1 MKNKILTSVIIT
13 VLFAILIV
21 TSSFMIVI
29 NLEQIKTVKEELR
42 NINHLISEL
51 DDITE
56 ISGNNYADL
65 EKIND
70 IKINDI
76 KINNINVRVTLIGN
90 DGVVLYDNEQKS
102 DENHKDRIEVKEALE
117 KGEGYSKRYSDTI
130 KTNLIYY
137 ATRLDNNFVI
147 RSAAPVNTITIFQK
161 ENIKYCL
168 VILALVITFS
178 IFLSLRLVK
187 KIIEPVKE
195 LESVTLKMTHGDYKI
210 RANVKTNDELGTL
223 GNSFNNMAEQLQIKI
238 HEVIEKQ
245 TKIESIL
252 KSMESGV
259 IAVDNHNGVISINP
273 CAELLLGIKK
283 NIVGQCLLDYINDY
297 DINKFLQ
304 QEEENDKEIK
314 ILHPI
319 ERDFKIKKS
328 EMFEGANNIGKV
340 ITFQDIT
347 DINRVELMRSQFVA
361 NVSHEL
367 KTPLTSIKG
376 FAETLKFVKDDE
388 TREKFLDI
396 IDKEA
401 DRLSRLIN
409 DILVLSN
416 IESNLIADIDE
427 FEPGSVIEEVLNIM
441 RKIAINKSIK
451 LEFKNNNSE
460 RILGNRDKFY
470 QLGLNLIENAIKYSK
485 DTSGQVEV
493 FSYNKDEYYCL
504 MVKDNGIG
512 IPKEDISR
520 IFERFY
526 RVDKSR
532 KKGGTGLG
540 LAIVKHIV
548 KIFNGEITVKSEI
561 GEGTTFEV
569 KIPYI

>member
-13 VLFAILIV
+13 VLFAIIIV
-21 TSSFMIVI
+21 TSSFMILI
-29 NLEQIKTVKEELR
+29 NVEEIKNAKEELK
-42 NINHLISEL
+42 NINFLISEL
-51 DDITE
+51 NNVTDI
-56 ISGNNYADL
+56 SKNDYNDLKVLNN
-65 EKIND
+65 
-70 IKINDI
+70 IKIKD
-76 KINNINVRVTLIGN
+76 INVRFTLIDN
-90 DGVVLYDNEQKS
+90 NGVVLYDNEQKS
-102 DENHKDRIEVKEALE
+102 TDNHNYRIEVKDALE
-117 KGEGYSKRYSDTI
+117 KGEGYSRRYSNTI
-130 KTNLIYY
+130 KANLIYY
-137 ATRLDNNFVI
+137 ATKLDDKYII
-147 RSAAPVNTITIFQK
+147 RSSVPVYTITILQE
-161 ENIKYCL
+161 ENINYCII
-168 VILALVITFS
+168 ILILVITLS
-178 IFLSLRLVK
+178 IVLSLRLVK
-187 KIIEPVKE
+187 KIVEPVKE

-210 RANVKTNDELGTL
+210 RADVRSNDELGTL

-238 HEVIEKQ
+238 REVIEKQ

-259 IAVDNHNGVISINP
+259 VAVDNHNNVISINP
-273 CAELLLGIKK
+273 CAESLLGIKR
-283 NIVGQCLLDYINDY
+283 NIVGQCLLDYVNDY

-328 EMFEGANNIGKV
+328 EMFDGVENVGKV

-376 FAETLKFVKDDE
+376 FAETLKFVKDE
-388 TREKFLDI
+388 EIREKFLDI

-401 DRLSRLIN
+401 ERLSRLIN

-427 FEPGSVIEEVLNIM
+427 FEPGLVIEEVLNIM
-441 RKIAINKSIK
+441 RKSAINKNIR
-451 LEFKNNNSE
+451 LEFQNNNSE
-460 RILGNRDKFY
+460 RILGDRDKFY

-485 DTSGQVEV
+485 DTSGQVKV
-493 FSYNKDEYYCL
+493 LSYSKNEYYCL
-504 MVKDNGIG
+504 RITDNGIG

-548 KIFNGEITVKSEI
+548 KIFNGEINVKSEI
-561 GEGTTFEV
+561 GQGTTFEV

>member
-21 TSSFMIVI
+21 TSSFMILI
-29 NLEQIKTVKEELR
+29 NLEEIKNTKEELR
-42 NINHLISEL
+42 NINYLISEL
-51 DDITE
+51 NDVTDISQNDYE
-56 ISGNNYADL
+56 YL
-65 EKIND
+65 KKIN
-70 IKINDI
+70 NV
-76 KINNINVRVTLIGN
+76 KINNINVRFTLIDNNGI
-90 DGVVLYDNEQKS
+90 VLYDNEEKS
-102 DENHKDRIEVKEALE
+102 SENHKDRIEIKEALE

-130 KTNLIYY
+130 KANFLYY

-147 RSAAPVNTITIFQK
+147 RSSVPIYTITILQK
-161 ENIKYCL
+161 ENIMYCL
-168 VILALVITFS
+168 LILALVITGS
-178 IFLSLRLVK
+178 IFLSLRLVR

-195 LESVTLKMTHGDYKI
+195 LESVTLKMTQGDYKI
-210 RANVKTNDELGTL
+210 RADVKTNDELGTL
-223 GNSFNNMAEQLQIKI
+223 GNSFNNMADQLQIKI
-238 HEVIEKQ
+238 HEVVEKQ

-259 IAVDNHNGVISINP
+259 IAVDTHNSVISINP

-283 NIVGQCLLDYINDY
+283 SIVGECLLDYVNDY
-297 DINKFLQ
+297 DINKFLV
-304 QEEENDKEIK
+304 QEKENDKEIK

-328 EMFEGANNIGKV
+328 EMLDGVENIGKV

-376 FAETLKFVKDDE
+376 FAETLKFVKDEE

-401 DRLSRLIN
+401 ERLSRLIN
-409 DILVLSN
+409 DILVLSS
-416 IESNLIADIDE
+416 IESNLIADVDE
-427 FEPGSVIEEVLNIM
+427 FEPELVIEEVLNIM
-441 RKIAINKSIK
+441 RKIAINRNIK
-451 LEFKNNNSE
+451 LEFKNNNSKY
-460 RILGNRDKFY
+460 ILGDRDKFY

-493 FSYNKDEYYCL
+493 LSYNKDEYYCL
-504 MVKDNGIG
+504 IVKDNGIG
-512 IPKEDISR
+512 IPKEDIPR

-548 KIFNGEITVKSEI
+548 KIFNGEINVKSEI
-561 GEGTTFEV
+561 GEGTIFEV
-569 KIPYI
+569 KIPYV

>member
-1 MKNKILTSVIIT
+1 MKNKILSSVIIT
-13 VLFAILIV
+13 VLFAVLIV
-21 TSSFMIVI
+21 TSSFMVLI
-29 NLEQIKTVKEELR
+29 NFEQIKSTKEELK
-42 NINHLISEL
+42 NINYLISEL
-51 DDITE
+51 NDVTDI
-56 ISGNNYADL
+56 SQNDYAGLKRLNNV
-65 EKIND
+65 KINKMD
-70 IKINDI
+70 
-76 KINNINVRVTLIGN
+76 VRFTLIDNNGN
-90 DGVVLYDNEQKS
+90 VLYDNEQKS
-102 DENHKDRIEVKEALE
+102 NENHKDRIEIREALE
-117 KGEGYSKRYSDTI
+117 KGEGYSKRYSKTI
-130 KTNLIYY
+130 KANLIYY
-137 ATRLDNNFVI
+137 ATRLEDNYVI
-147 RSAAPVNTITIFQK
+147 RSSVTVNTINILQK

-168 VILALVITFS
+168 IILALVVPFS
-178 IFLSLRLVK
+178 VFLSLRLVK
-187 KIIEPVKE
+187 KIVDPVKE
-195 LESVTLKMTHGDYKI
+195 LESVTSKMTDGDYKI
-210 RANVKTNDELGTL
+210 RANIKTNDELGTL

-238 HEVIEKQ
+238 HEVIDKQ
-245 TKIESIL
+245 NKMESIL

-259 IAVDNHNGVISINP
+259 IAVDNCNMVISINP
-273 CAELLLGIKK
+273 CAESLLGIKK
-283 NIVGQCLLDYINDY
+283 SIIGECLLDYINDY
-297 DINKFLQ
+297 DISKFIQ
-304 QEEENDKEIK
+304 QEEESDKEIK

-319 ERDFKIKKS
+319 EREFKIKKS
-328 EMFEGANNIGKV
+328 EMIDGMEGIGKV
-340 ITFQDIT
+340 ITFQDVT
-347 DINRVELMRSQFVA
+347 DMNRVALMRSQFVA

-401 DRLSRLIN
+401 ERLSRLIN

-416 IESNLIADIDE
+416 IESNLISDMHE

-441 RKIAINKSIK
+441 RKTAINKNIK
-451 LEFKNNNSE
+451 LEFRNNNSE
-460 RILGNRDKFY
+460 IILGDRDKFY

-493 FSYNKDEYYCL
+493 LSYNKDGYYRL
-504 MVKDNGIG
+504 EVRDNGIG
-512 IPKEDISR
+512 IPQEDISR

-548 KIFNGEITVKSEI
+548 KIFNGEINVKSKL

>member
-1 MKNKILTSVIIT
+1 MKDKILTSVIIT
-13 VLFAILIV
+13 VLFAVLIV
-21 TSSFMIVI
+21 TSSFMILI
-29 NLEQIKTVKEELR
+29 NLEQAKSTKEELR
-42 NINHLISEL
+42 NINYLISEL
-51 DDITE
+51 NDVTDISE
-56 ISGNNYADL
+56 NDYADL
-65 EKIND
+65 EKLNT
-70 IKINDI
+70 I
-76 KINNINVRVTLIGN
+76 KINNMDVRLTLIDN
-90 DGVVLYDNEQKS
+90 NGVVLYDNEQKS
-102 DENHKDRIEVKEALE
+102 NENHKDRIEVQEALE
-117 KGEGYSKRYSDTI
+117 KGEGYSKRYSQTT
-130 KTNLIYY
+130 KTTLIYY
-137 ATRLDNNFVI
+137 ATRLENDHVI
-147 RSAAPVNTITIFQK
+147 RSSVTLNTIRILQK
-161 ENIKYCL
+161 ENIKYALLILIL
-168 VILALVITFS
+168 VIPFS
-178 IFLSLRLVK
+178 IILSLRLVK
-187 KIIEPVKE
+187 KIVEPVKE
-195 LESVTLKMTHGDYKI
+195 LESVTLKMANGDYKI
-210 RANVKTNDELGTL
+210 RANIKTNDELGTL
-223 GNSFNNMAEQLQIKI
+223 GNSFNNMAEQLQVKI
-238 HEVIEKQ
+238 NEVIDKQ
-245 TKIESIL
+245 NKMESIL

-259 IAVDNHNGVISINP
+259 IAVDNCNMVISINP

-283 NIVGQCLLDYINDY
+283 NIVGECLLDYVNDY
-297 DINKFLQ
+297 DISNFIQK
-304 QEEENDKEIK
+304 EEVSGKEIK

-328 EMFEGANNIGKV
+328 EMVDGMEGIGKV

-376 FAETLKFVKDDE
+376 FAETLKFVKDDA

-401 DRLSRLIN
+401 ERLSRLIN

-416 IESNLIADIDE
+416 IESNLVVDMNE

-441 RKIAINKSIK
+441 RKTAVNRNIK
-451 LEFKNNNSE
+451 LEFKNNNNE
-460 RILGNRDKFY
+460 LILGDRDKFY

-493 FSYNKDEYYCL
+493 LSYNKDGYYCL
-504 MVKDNGIG
+504 EVKDNGIG

-548 KIFNGEITVKSEI
+548 KIFNGEINVKSEL
-561 GEGTTFEV
+561 GEGTIFEV
-569 KIPYI
+569 RIPYI

>member
-13 VLFAILIV
+13 VLFAIIIV
-21 TSSFMIVI
+21 TSSFMILTNV
-29 NLEQIKTVKEELR
+29 EEIKSVKEELR
-42 NINHLISEL
+42 NVNSLISEL
-51 DDITE
+51 NNVTDI
-56 ISGNNYADL
+56 SKNDYAEFKVL
-65 EKIND
+65 NS
-70 IKINDI
+70 IKIKD
-76 KINNINVRVTLIGN
+76 INVRFTLIDN
-90 DGVVLYDNEQKS
+90 NGVVLYDNQQKS
-102 DENHKDRIEVKEALE
+102 TENHSDRIEVKEALE
-117 KGEGYSKRYSDTI
+117 KGEGYSRRYSNTI
-130 KTNLIYY
+130 KANLIYC
-137 ATRLDNNFVI
+137 ATKLDNNYII
-147 RSAAPVNTITIFQK
+147 RSAVPVYTITILQK
-161 ENIKYCL
+161 ENINYCII
-168 VILALVITFS
+168 ILILVITFS
-178 IFLSLRLVK
+178 TVLSLRLVK
-187 KIIEPVKE
+187 KIVEPVKE

-210 RANVKTNDELGTL
+210 RADVRSNDELGTL

-238 HEVIEKQ
+238 REVIEKQ

-259 IAVDNHNGVISINP
+259 VAVDNCDSVISINP
-273 CAELLLGIKK
+273 CAESLLGIKK
-283 NIVGQCLLDYINDY
+283 NIVGQCLLDYVNDY

-314 ILHPI
+314 LLHPI

-328 EMFEGANNIGKV
+328 EMFDGVESIGKV

-376 FAETLKFVKDDE
+376 FAETLKFVKDEE

-401 DRLSRLIN
+401 ERLSRLIN

-416 IESNLIADIDE
+416 IESNLIADINE
-427 FEPGSVIEEVLNIM
+427 FEPGLVIEEVLNIM
-441 RKIAINKSIK
+441 RKSAINKNIK
-451 LEFKNNNSE
+451 LEFQNNNSE
-460 RILGNRDKFY
+460 CILGDRDKFY

-493 FSYNKDEYYCL
+493 LSYSKDEYYCL
-504 MVKDNGIG
+504 RITDNGIG

-548 KIFNGEITVKSEI
+548 KIFNGEINVKSEI

>member
-13 VLFAILIV
+13 VLFALLIV
-21 TSSFMIVI
+21 ASSFITII
-29 NLEQIKTVKEELR
+29 NLEQIKNTKEQLR
-42 NINHLISEL
+42 NINLLVSEL
-51 DDITE
+51 NDVTDISRNDYE
-56 ISGNNYADL
+56 ELKALNNT
-65 EKIND
+65 KINGID
-70 IKINDI
+70 
-76 KINNINVRVTLIGN
+76 VRFTLI
-90 DGVVLYDNEQKS
+90 DDSGVVLYDNEQKS
-102 DENHKDRIEVKEALE
+102 SENHRDREEVKKAMET
-117 KGEGYSKRYSDTI
+117 GEGYSKRYSETI
-130 KTNLIYY
+130 KSDLIYY
-137 ATRLDNNFVI
+137 ATRLNNNFVI
-147 RSAAPVNTITIFQK
+147 RSSVSINSVTIILK
-161 ENIKYCL
+161 ENIKYCFGILL
-168 VILALVITFS
+168 VVMPFS
-178 IFLSLRLVK
+178 LFLSLRLVK
-187 KIIEPVKE
+187 KIVDPVKE

-210 RANVKTNDELGTL
+210 RANINTNDELGTL

-238 HEVIEKQ
+238 REVIDNQ
-245 TKIESIL
+245 NKIESIL

-259 IAVDNHNGVISINP
+259 IAVDNCNMVISINP
-273 CAELLLGIKK
+273 CAESLLGIKK
-283 NIVGQCLLDYINDY
+283 NIVGECLLDHIKDY
-297 DINKFLQ
+297 DIIRFLEQ
-304 QEEENDKEIK
+304 DDVNDKEIK
-314 ILHPI
+314 IRHPI

-328 EMFEGANNIGKV
+328 AMVDGMEGVGKV

-401 DRLSRLIN
+401 ERLSRLIN

-416 IESNLIADIDE
+416 IESNLAVDMHE
-427 FEPGSVIEEVLNIM
+427 FVPGSVIEEVINIM
-441 RKIAINKSIK
+441 RKTAINKNIK
-451 LEFKNNNSE
+451 LEFKDNSSE
-460 RILGNRDKFY
+460 KIFGDRDKFH
-470 QLGLNLIENAIKYSK
+470 QLALNLIENAIKYSK
-485 DTSGQVEV
+485 DASGKVEV
-493 FSYNKDEYYCL
+493 LSYDEDRYYCL
-504 MVKDNGIG
+504 RVKDNGIG

-548 KIFNGEITVKSEI
+548 KIFNGEIYVKSEL
-561 GEGTTFEV
+561 GVGTCFEV
-569 KIPYI
+569 KIPYL

>member
-13 VLFAILIV
+13 VLFALLIV
-21 TSSFMIVI
+21 ASSFITII
-29 NLEQIKTVKEELR
+29 NLEQIKNTKEQLR
-42 NINHLISEL
+42 NINLLVSEL
-51 DDITE
+51 NDVTDISRNDYE
-56 ISGNNYADL
+56 ELKALNNT
-65 EKIND
+65 KING
-70 IKINDI
+70 IEVRFTLIND
-76 KINNINVRVTLIGN
+76 N
-90 DGVVLYDNEQKS
+90 GVVLYDNEQKS
-102 DENHKDRIEVKEALE
+102 SENHRDREEVKKAMET
-117 KGEGYSKRYSDTI
+117 GEGYSKRYSETI
-130 KTNLIYY
+130 KSDLIYC
-137 ATRLDNNFVI
+137 ATRLSNNFVI
-147 RSAAPVNTITIFQK
+147 RSSVSINSVTIILK
-161 ENIKYCL
+161 ENIKYCFGILL
-168 VILALVITFS
+168 VVMPFS
-178 IFLSLRLVK
+178 LFLSLRLVK
-187 KIIEPVKE
+187 KIVDPVKE

-210 RANVKTNDELGTL
+210 RANINTNDELGTL

-238 HEVIEKQ
+238 REVIDNQ
-245 TKIESIL
+245 NKIESIL

-259 IAVDNHNGVISINP
+259 IAVDNCNMVISINP
-273 CAELLLGIKK
+273 CAESLLGIKK
-283 NIVGQCLLDYINDY
+283 NIVGECLLDHIKDY
-297 DINKFLQ
+297 DIIKFLEQ
-304 QEEENDKEIK
+304 DDVSDKEIK
-314 ILHPI
+314 IRHPI

-328 EMFEGANNIGKV
+328 AMVDGMEGVGKV

-401 DRLSRLIN
+401 ERLSRLIN

-416 IESNLIADIDE
+416 IESNLAVDMHE
-427 FEPGSVIEEVLNIM
+427 FEPGSVIEEVINIM
-441 RKIAINKSIK
+441 RKTAINKNIK
-451 LEFKNNNSE
+451 LEFKDNNSE
-460 RILGNRDKFY
+460 KIFGDRDKFH
-470 QLGLNLIENAIKYSK
+470 QLALNLIENAIKYSK
-485 DTSGQVEV
+485 DTSGKVEV
-493 FSYNKDEYYCL
+493 LSYNEDKYYCL
-504 MVKDNGIG
+504 RVKDNGIG

-548 KIFNGEITVKSEI
+548 KIFNGEIYVKSEL
-561 GEGTTFEV
+561 GVGTCFEV
-569 KIPYI
+569 KIPYL

>member
-13 VLFAILIV
+13 VLFALLIV
-21 TSSFMIVI
+21 ASSFITII
-29 NLEQIKTVKEELR
+29 NLEQIKNTKEQLR
-42 NINHLISEL
+42 NINLLVSEL
-51 DDITE
+51 NDVTDISRNDYE
-56 ISGNNYADL
+56 ELKALNNT
-65 EKIND
+65 KINGID
-70 IKINDI
+70 
-76 KINNINVRVTLIGN
+76 VRFTLI
-90 DGVVLYDNEQKS
+90 DDSGVVLYDNEQKS
-102 DENHKDRIEVKEALE
+102 SENHKDREEVKKAMET
-117 KGEGYSKRYSDTI
+117 GEGYSKRYSETI
-130 KTNLIYY
+130 KSDLIYY
-137 ATRLDNNFVI
+137 ATRLNNNFVI
-147 RSAAPVNTITIFQK
+147 RSSVSINSVTIILK
-161 ENIKYCL
+161 ENIKYCFGILL
-168 VILALVITFS
+168 VVMPFS
-178 IFLSLRLVK
+178 LFLSLRLVK
-187 KIIEPVKE
+187 KIVDPVKE

-210 RANVKTNDELGTL
+210 RANINTNDELGTL

-238 HEVIEKQ
+238 REVIDNQ
-245 TKIESIL
+245 NKIESIL

-259 IAVDNHNGVISINP
+259 IAVDNCNMVISINP
-273 CAELLLGIKK
+273 CAESLLGIKK
-283 NIVGQCLLDYINDY
+283 NIVGECLLDHIKDY
-297 DINKFLQ
+297 DIIRFLEQ
-304 QEEENDKEIK
+304 DDVNDKEIK
-314 ILHPI
+314 IRHPI

-328 EMFEGANNIGKV
+328 AMVDGMEGVGKV

-401 DRLSRLIN
+401 ERLSRLIN

-416 IESNLIADIDE
+416 IESNLAVDMHE
-427 FEPGSVIEEVLNIM
+427 FEPGSVIEEVINIM
-441 RKIAINKSIK
+441 RKTAINKNIK
-451 LEFKNNNSE
+451 LEFKDNSNE
-460 RILGNRDKFY
+460 KIFGDRDKFH
-470 QLGLNLIENAIKYSK
+470 QLALNLIENAIKYSK
-485 DTSGQVEV
+485 DTSGKVEV
-493 FSYNKDEYYCL
+493 LSYNEDKYYCL
-504 MVKDNGIG
+504 RVKDNGIG

-548 KIFNGEITVKSEI
+548 KIFNGEIYVKSEL
-561 GEGTTFEV
+561 GVGTCFEV
-569 KIPYI
+569 KIPYL

>member
-13 VLFAILIV
+13 VLFALLIV
-21 TSSFMIVI
+21 ASSFITII
-29 NLEQIKTVKEELR
+29 NLEQIKNTKEQLR
-42 NINHLISEL
+42 NINLLVSEL
-51 DDITE
+51 NDVTDISRNDYE
-56 ISGNNYADL
+56 ELKALNNT
-65 EKIND
+65 KINSID
-70 IKINDI
+70 
-76 KINNINVRVTLIGN
+76 VRFTLIDD

-102 DENHKDRIEVKEALE
+102 NENHKDREEVKKAMET
-117 KGEGYSKRYSDTI
+117 GEGYSKRYSETI
-130 KTNLIYY
+130 KSDLIYY
-137 ATRLDNNFVI
+137 ATRLNNNFVI
-147 RSAAPVNTITIFQK
+147 RSSVSINSVTIILK
-161 ENIKYCL
+161 ENIKYCFGILL
-168 VILALVITFS
+168 VVMPFS
-178 IFLSLRLVK
+178 LFLSLRLVK
-187 KIIEPVKE
+187 KIVDPVKE

-210 RANVKTNDELGTL
+210 RANISTNDELGTL

-238 HEVIEKQ
+238 REVIDNQ
-245 TKIESIL
+245 NKIESIL

-259 IAVDNHNGVISINP
+259 IAVDNCNMVISINP
-273 CAELLLGIKK
+273 CAESLLGIKR
-283 NIVGQCLLDYINDY
+283 NIVGEYLLDHIKDY
-297 DINKFLQ
+297 DIIKFLEQ
-304 QEEENDKEIK
+304 DDVSDKEIK
-314 ILHPI
+314 IRHPI

-328 EMFEGANNIGKV
+328 AMVDGMEGVGKV

-401 DRLSRLIN
+401 ERLSRLIN

-416 IESNLIADIDE
+416 IESNLAVDMHE
-427 FEPGSVIEEVLNIM
+427 FEPGSVIEEVINIM
-441 RKIAINKSIK
+441 RKTAINKNIK
-451 LEFKNNNSE
+451 LEFKDNNNE
-460 RILGNRDKFY
+460 KIFGDRDKFH
-470 QLGLNLIENAIKYSK
+470 QLALNLIENAIKYSK
-485 DTSGQVEV
+485 DISGKVEV
-493 FSYNKDEYYCL
+493 LSYNENKYYCL
-504 MVKDNGIG
+504 RVKDNGIG

-548 KIFNGEITVKSEI
+548 KIFNGEIYVKSEL
-561 GEGTTFEV
+561 GVGTCFEV
-569 KIPYI
+569 KIPYL

>member
-21 TSSFMIVI
+21 TSSFMILI
-29 NLEQIKTVKEELR
+29 NLEQTKNTKEELR
-42 NINHLISEL
+42 NFNYLISEL
-51 DDITE
+51 NDVTDISE
-56 ISGNNYADL
+56 DNYKKL
-65 EKIND
+65 EKLN
-70 IKINDI
+70 NI
-76 KINNINVRVTLIGN
+76 KINNVDVRFTLIDN
-90 DGVVLYDNEQKS
+90 NGVVLYDNEQKS
-102 DENHKDRIEVKEALE
+102 GENHKDRVEVKEALE
-117 KGEGYSKRYSDTI
+117 NGDGYSKRYSDTL
-130 KTNLIYY
+130 KSDLIYC
-137 ATRLDNNFVI
+137 ATRVDKNFII
-147 RSAAPVNTITIFQK
+147 RSSVSINTITIFQE
-161 ENIKYCL
+161 ENIKYSLGIL
-168 VILALVITFS
+168 VLVMTFS
-178 IFLSLRLVK
+178 IFLSLRLVR
-187 KIIEPVKE
+187 KIVDPVKE
-195 LESVTLKMTHGDYKI
+195 LESVTSKMTHGDYRI
-210 RANVKTNDELGTL
+210 RANIKTNDELGTL
-223 GNSFNNMAEQLQIKI
+223 GNSFNNMANQLQIKI

-259 IAVDNHNGVISINP
+259 IAVDNHNNVISINP
-273 CAELLLGIKK
+273 CAEVLLGIKK
-283 NIVGQCLLDYINDY
+283 NIVGLCLLDYVNDY
-297 DINKFLQ
+297 DISKFLQ
-304 QEEENDKEIK
+304 QEEESDREIK

-328 EMFEGANNIGKV
+328 EMVDGVDNIGKV

-347 DINRVELMRSQFVA
+347 DMNRVELMRSQFVA

-401 DRLSRLIN
+401 ERLSRLIN
-409 DILVLSN
+409 DILVLSK
-416 IESNLIADIDE
+416 IESNLVLDMYE
-427 FEPGSVIEEVLNIM
+427 FEPGLVIEEVLNIV
-441 RKIAINKSIK
+441 RKTAINKNIK
-451 LEFKNNNSE
+451 LEFKNENKE
-460 RILGNRDKFY
+460 RILGDKDKFY

-485 DTSGQVEV
+485 DASGRVEV
-493 FSYNKDEYYCL
+493 LSFSKDGYYHL
-504 MVKDNGIG
+504 IVKDNGIG
-512 IPKEDISR
+512 IPKEDILR

-548 KIFNGEITVKSEI
+548 KIFNGEINVKSEI

>member
-13 VLFAILIV
+13 VLFALLIV
-21 TSSFMIVI
+21 ASSFITII
-29 NLEQIKTVKEELR
+29 NLEQIKNTKEQLR
-42 NINHLISEL
+42 NINLLVSEL
-51 DDITE
+51 NDVTDISRNDYE
-56 ISGNNYADL
+56 ELKALNNT
-65 EKIND
+65 KINGID
-70 IKINDI
+70 
-76 KINNINVRVTLIGN
+76 VRFTLIDD

-102 DENHKDRIEVKEALE
+102 NENHKDREEVKKAMET
-117 KGEGYSKRYSDTI
+117 GEGYSKRYSETI
-130 KTNLIYY
+130 KSDLIYY
-137 ATRLDNNFVI
+137 ATRLNNNFVI
-147 RSAAPVNTITIFQK
+147 RSSVSINSVTIILK
-161 ENIKYCL
+161 ENIKYCFGILL
-168 VILALVITFS
+168 VVMPFS
-178 IFLSLRLVK
+178 LFLSLRLVK
-187 KIIEPVKE
+187 KIVDPVKE

-210 RANVKTNDELGTL
+210 RANISTNDELGTL

-238 HEVIEKQ
+238 REVIDNQ
-245 TKIESIL
+245 NKIESIL

-259 IAVDNHNGVISINP
+259 IAVDNCNMVISINP
-273 CAELLLGIKK
+273 CAESLLGIKR
-283 NIVGQCLLDYINDY
+283 NIVGEYLLDHIKDY
-297 DINKFLQ
+297 DIIKFLEQ
-304 QEEENDKEIK
+304 DDVNDKEIK
-314 ILHPI
+314 IRHPI

-328 EMFEGANNIGKV
+328 AMVDGMEGVGKV

-401 DRLSRLIN
+401 ERLSRLIN

-416 IESNLIADIDE
+416 IESNLAVDMHE
-427 FEPGSVIEEVLNIM
+427 FEPGSVIEEVINIM
-441 RKIAINKSIK
+441 RKTAINKNIK
-451 LEFKNNNSE
+451 LEFKDNNNE
-460 RILGNRDKFY
+460 KIFGDRDKFH
-470 QLGLNLIENAIKYSK
+470 QLALNLIENAIKYSK
-485 DTSGQVEV
+485 DTSGKVEV
-493 FSYNKDEYYCL
+493 LSYNEDKYYCL
-504 MVKDNGIG
+504 RVKDNGIG

-548 KIFNGEITVKSEI
+548 KIFNGEIYVKSEL
-561 GEGTTFEV
+561 GVGTCFEV
-569 KIPYI
+569 KIPYL

>member
-13 VLFAILIV
+13 VLFAITIV
-21 TSSFMIVI
+21 ASSFMLLM
-29 NLEQIKTVKEELR
+29 NLEQIKNSKEQLK
-42 NINHLISEL
+42 NINYLISEL
-51 DDITE
+51 NDIQDIRE
-56 ISGNNYADL
+56 NDYNELKKLNN
-65 EKIND
+65 

-76 KINNINVRVTLIGN
+76 NVRFTLIDN
-90 DGVVLYDNEQKS
+90 DGVVLYDNEEKS
-102 DENHKDRIEVKEALE
+102 LENHKDRIEVKEALE
-117 KGEGYSKRYSDTI
+117 NGEGYSKRYSSTV
-130 KTNLIYY
+130 KANFLYY
-137 ATRLDNNFVI
+137 ATKLDNNFVI
-147 RSAAPVNTITIFQK
+147 RSSVHIYTITILQK
-161 ENIKYCL
+161 ENVKYCFLILGL
-168 VILALVITFS
+168 VIPFS

-187 KIIEPVKE
+187 KIVEPVKE

-210 RANVKTNDELGTL
+210 RADVNSNDELGTL
-223 GNSFNNMAEQLQIKI
+223 GNSFNNMAEQLQLKI

-259 IAVDNHNGVISINP
+259 IAVDNHNNVISINP
-273 CAELLLGIKK
+273 CAESLLGIKK
-283 NIVGQCLLDYINDY
+283 NIVGECLLDYVNDY
-297 DINKFLQ
+297 DVAKFLEQ
-304 QEEENDKEIK
+304 DEEKDKEIK

-328 EMFEGANNIGKV
+328 EMFDDIDNIGKV

-401 DRLSRLIN
+401 ERLSRLIN
-409 DILVLSN
+409 DILVLSK
-416 IESNLIADIDE
+416 IESNLVLDIDE
-427 FEPGSVIEEVLNIM
+427 FDPGSVIEEVLNIV
-441 RKIAINKSIK
+441 RKTAINRNIK
-451 LEFKNNNSE
+451 LEFKNDNKE
-460 RILGNRDKFY
+460 HILGDKDKFY

-485 DTSGQVEV
+485 DTSGTVEV
-493 FSYNKDEYYCL
+493 YSYSEGGDYCL
-504 MVKDNGIG
+504 IVKDNGLG

-548 KIFNGEITVKSEI
+548 KIFNGEINVKSEL
-561 GEGTTFEV
+561 GEGTIFKV
-569 KIPYI
+569 RIPYI

>member
-13 VLFAILIV
+13 VLFALLIV
-21 TSSFMIVI
+21 ASSFITII
-29 NLEQIKTVKEELR
+29 NLEQIKNTKEQLR
-42 NINHLISEL
+42 NINLLVSEL
-51 DDITE
+51 NDVTDISRNDYE
-56 ISGNNYADL
+56 ELKALNNT
-65 EKIND
+65 KINGID
-70 IKINDI
+70 
-76 KINNINVRVTLIGN
+76 VRFTLIDDN
-90 DGVVLYDNEQKS
+90 GVVLYDNEQKS
-102 DENHKDRIEVKEALE
+102 SENHRDREEVKKAMET
-117 KGEGYSKRYSDTI
+117 GEGYSKRYSETI
-130 KTNLIYY
+130 KSDLIYY
-137 ATRLDNNFVI
+137 ATRLNNNFVI
-147 RSAAPVNTITIFQK
+147 RSSVSINSVTIILK
-161 ENIKYCL
+161 ENIKYCFGILL
-168 VILALVITFS
+168 VVMPFS
-178 IFLSLRLVK
+178 LFLSLRLVK
-187 KIIEPVKE
+187 KIVDPVKE

-210 RANVKTNDELGTL
+210 RANINTNDELGTL

-238 HEVIEKQ
+238 REVIDNQ
-245 TKIESIL
+245 NKIESIL

-259 IAVDNHNGVISINP
+259 IAVDNCNMVISINP
-273 CAELLLGIKK
+273 CAESLLGIKK
-283 NIVGQCLLDYINDY
+283 NIVGECLLDHIKDY
-297 DINKFLQ
+297 DIIRFLEQ
-304 QEEENDKEIK
+304 DDVNDKEIK
-314 ILHPI
+314 IRHPI

-328 EMFEGANNIGKV
+328 AMVDGMEGVGKV

-401 DRLSRLIN
+401 ERLSRLIN

-416 IESNLIADIDE
+416 IESNLAVDMHE
-427 FEPGSVIEEVLNIM
+427 FEPGSVIEEVINIM
-441 RKIAINKSIK
+441 RKTAINKNIK
-451 LEFKNNNSE
+451 LEFKDNSNE
-460 RILGNRDKFY
+460 KIFGDRDKFH
-470 QLGLNLIENAIKYSK
+470 QLALNLIENAIKYSK
-485 DTSGQVEV
+485 DTVGKVEV
-493 FSYNKDEYYCL
+493 LSYNEDKYYCL
-504 MVKDNGIG
+504 RVKDNGLG

-548 KIFNGEITVKSEI
+548 KIFNGEIYVKSEL
-561 GEGTTFEV
+561 GVGTCFEV
-569 KIPYI
+569 KIPYL